1 VISRALA
8 VCGFHTLVAIRPP
21 VNLGN
26 TVPLPAGMPAPP
38 ADGETSPP
46 PAGVGRRLVTRE
58 A

>member
-21 VNLGN
+21 VNLEN
-26 TVPLPAGMPAPP
+26 TALLPAGTPAPP

-46 PAGVGRRLVTRE
+46 PTGVVRR
-58 A
+58 